1 MVYIAIIIIHLNVW
15 QSEHINQYP
24 RCLVPS
30 TPPENMTV
38 VAVSPFAVEVEWN
51 PPATPNGVIIH
62 YNVYTSNLVLVD
74 TVNSSQRNYVY
85 GGLAPYQNVSV
96 CVSASTSVG
105 EGPKSQPVSTRT
117 RESGLSVT
125 SNRRPQYS
133 LSCSSQWSWEFW
145 GGGSVWNLVQCLLE
159 SPSLAQWS
167 SDWIP
172 ADSHWLGIWKR
183 FTHHNRFTQH
193 TWSCRKQWCW

>member
-1 MVYIAIIIIHLNVW
+1 
-15 QSEHINQYP
+15 
-24 RCLVPS
+24 
-30 TPPENMTV
+30 MTV

-51 PPATPNGVIIH
+51 LPATPNGVIIH

-133 LSCSSQWSWEFW
+133 LSYSSQ
-145 GGGSVWNLVQCLLE
+145 
-159 SPSLAQWS
+159 
-167 SDWIP
+167 
-172 ADSHWLGIWKR
+172 
-183 FTHHNRFTQH
+183 
-193 TWSCRKQWCW
+193 